1 LPYLLNPG
9 LIFLGLS
16 FVSVLVPLIEETFKP
31 IGVWFMSAS
40 RITPAMG
47 FGFGVLSGAG
57 FGLFENLGNTSSAGA
72 GWALLAG
79 SRISTLL
86 LHSFTAG
93 LFGWGLASAWSER
106 RYLRLALS
114 FTIAVLI
121 HGMWNGMAVVSS
133 AAALSSETSI
143 HVPAGLQTLGTL
155 ATLGVFALGVLVVFA
170 FFGFNAY
177 LRRSIRL
184 SDSPPP
190 GASIGIVAPAPDPNP
205 AQPPDLS
212 QHNLAEESP
221 SASPTGEELPQNKND
236 SPQLNSDDKSQT
248 KSEFYP

>member
-1 LPYLLNPG
+1 
-9 LIFLGLS
+9 
-16 FVSVLVPLIEETFKP
+16 
-31 IGVWFMSAS
+31 
-40 RITPAMG
+40 
-47 FGFGVLSGAG
+47 LSGAG
-57 FGLFENLGNTSSAGA
+57 FGLFENLGNTSSAGT

-133 AAALSSETSI
+133 VASLSSETSI
-143 HVPAGLQTLGTL
+143 HAPAGLQALGSL

-177 LRRSIRL
+177 LRRTIRL
-184 SDSPPP
+184 SDTSAPAAP
-190 GASIGIVAPAPDPNP
+190 IGIVAPAPDPNP
-205 AQPPDLS
+205 PLPPDLPQQS
-212 QHNLAEESP
+212 LAADSP
-221 SASPTGEELPQNKND
+221 SAPPAGEELPQNNIN
-236 SPQLNSDDKSQT
+236 SPQLDSGDKSQT